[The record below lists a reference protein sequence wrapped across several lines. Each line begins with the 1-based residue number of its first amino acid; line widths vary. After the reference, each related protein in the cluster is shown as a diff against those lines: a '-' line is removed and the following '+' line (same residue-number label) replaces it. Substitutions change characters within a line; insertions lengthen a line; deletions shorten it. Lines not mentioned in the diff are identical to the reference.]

1 MWKSDFTNMLLNR
14 DKREDLYNLRL
25 FSLPVG
31 RESYATCCS
40 THSSMIGSP
49 GGSFITQSCIL
60 LGQSALFDYTDTLG
74 VYKGDFF
81 ERKQRGEITSS
92 IHLTTKC

>member
-1 MWKSDFTNMLLNR
+1 
-14 DKREDLYNLRL
+14 
-25 FSLPVG
+25 
-31 RESYATCCS
+31 
-40 THSSMIGSP
+40 MIGSP

-81 ERKQRGEITSS
+81 WKKTKGRNNIFNPSNYQVLALAYSYFHKQND
-92 IHLTTKC
+92 